1 MGSSTHRYDEV
12 ARWDDEYE
20 LKGVG
25 RLLIRALTPQDRELE
40 RQFIEHL
47 SPETLRMRVMG
58 TLKRLTDAQLDQL
71 LHFDWS
77 RELALCAI
85 RRAGED
91 FVLPDVGTHVPPG
104 DELVAVARFAPA
116 QAPGVAEFAITV
128 ADRYQGLGLGAE
140 LLRRL
145 RDAAA
150 SLGYDTL
157 RGETLA
163 YNDRMLALA
172 ARLGF
177 TATPDPDDATLQR
190 LSCPTQVLRR
200 RATPLSFAR
209 FGLR

>member
-25 RLLIRALTPQDRELE
+25 RLWIRALTPEDRELE
-40 RQFIEHL
+40 RRFIEHL

-58 TLKRLTDAQLDQL
+58 TFKHLTDAQLDQL
-71 LHFDWS
+71 VHFDWS

-85 RRAGED
+85 RRAGDD
-91 FVLPDVGTHVPPG
+91 FVLPEVGTQVPPG
-104 DELVAVARFAPA
+104 DELVAVARLAPSQEA
-116 QAPGVAEFAITV
+116 GVAEFAITV

-145 RDAAA
+145 RVAAA
-150 SLGYDTL
+150 SLGYETL

-200 RATPLSFAR
+200 RPTPLAFAR
-209 FGLR
+209 FGQR